1 MLLIIVLF
9 ITIYKLSMVLNYV
22 LTISPTQKLAGA
34 KRNVQEKDGLTP
46 LHLAVYHGY
55 VKCVSLLI
63 DHGADVNCTSR

>member
-1 MLLIIVLF
+1 MF
-9 ITIYKLSMVLNYV
+9 
-22 LTISPTQKLAGA
+22 TISPTQNLAGA

>member
-1 MLLIIVLF
+1 MLLIKVLF
-9 ITIYKLSMVLNYV
+9 ITIYKLSMVLYV